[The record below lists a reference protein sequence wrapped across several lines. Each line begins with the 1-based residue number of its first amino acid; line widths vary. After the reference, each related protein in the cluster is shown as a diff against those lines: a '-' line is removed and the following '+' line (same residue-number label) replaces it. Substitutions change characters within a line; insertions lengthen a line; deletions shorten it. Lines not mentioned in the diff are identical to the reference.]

1 MASLSLDSTLVASD
15 EHTSTTVDEELVILN
30 TRRGLYQ
37 GLDGIGP
44 HVWDLL
50 EEPITIRS
58 LRDELLGEYDVS
70 PKQCERDLL
79 SFLEELIADEL
90 VEIDDA
96 RD

>member
-15 EHTSTTVDEELVILN
+15 EHTSTTVDDEMVILN

-44 HVWDLL
+44 HVWELL
-50 EEPITIRS
+50 EEPMTIRS
-58 LRDELLGEYDVS
+58 LRDELLEEYDVS
-70 PKQCERDLL
+70 AEQCERDLL
-79 SFLEELIADEL
+79 SFLEELMADGL
-90 VEIDDA
+90 IEITDA